1 MGKFDFT
8 AELGK
13 IYSYNELN
21 QRYGLNEETQDEDKF
36 QENTIYFIEE
46 EIKTV
51 EFWDPTR
58 KESLILKDFMN
69 LYDFEKK
76 RINQSNLKSFIET
89 YGLPLYSEKRGDN
102 EILQVNFSFQEMS
115 KDSRFFY
122 SKMDLKTL
130 TSLILVLESILKLA
144 NTNNPESCEDRLS
157 HMLYLLINPF
167 LKQIAKEMLTISHIE
182 EINCYIEMMEDELE
196 KEREIISMV
205 EKPIIL
211 PEYKAILRRRINECN
226 AFKNAAGVN
235 KHKPFEQK
243 GDLSDNIFTDINYM
257 NYNEILERADITLK
271 FLCMIEGF
279 HYSFTMDELGVFIN
293 NSKCSFSNKAI
304 INNDL
309 IEKITPLFVTDYLT
323 CLIKMYTYEV
333 VKDSKNYYLKMH
345 LDTFG
350 AILYGL
356 IYTLDANRYMRK
368 CPRCN
373 KYFFPAPTHPNQ
385 RCCSHDCSDAY
396 GKMLKRAEKKQ
407 NNCYSLYL

>member
-21 QRYGLNEETQDEDKF
+21 QLHGLNEETQDEDKF

-51 EFWDPTR
+51 EFWDPNR

-69 LYDFEKK
+69 LYDFDKNE
-76 RINQSNLKSFIET
+76 INQSDLKAFIKT
-89 YGLPLYSEKRGDN
+89 YGLPFYSEKRGDN
-102 EILQVNFSFQEMS
+102 EFLQINFNLQEMS
-115 KDSRFFY
+115 KDPRFFY
-122 SKMDLKTL
+122 SKLDLRTL
-130 TSLILVLESILKLA
+130 KALILVLNNILILADTKNPKSHEVRLA
-144 NTNNPESCEDRLS
+144 N
-157 HMLYLLINPF
+157 MLYLLTTPMI
-167 LKQIAKEMLTISHIE
+167 KEITKEIFATNHIE
-182 EINCYIEMMEDELE
+182 EINSNIKFNEDVIAKITKRTAIEIQIDLPNY
-196 KEREIISMV
+196 KET
-205 EKPIIL
+205 
-211 PEYKAILRRRINECN
+211 LRRRIKECKS
-226 AFKNAAGVN
+226 FKNLNGIN
-235 KHKPFEQK
+235 KYK
-243 GDLSDNIFTDINYM
+243 GAEKNDDLSDNIFTDINYM
-257 NYNEILERADITLK
+257 NYNEILERAPIILE
-271 FLCMIEGF
+271 FLCMIEKIPSILITDEHGLLIDA
-279 HYSFTMDELGVFIN
+279 YIDIDSMD
-293 NSKCSFSNKAI
+293 KAI

-323 CLIKMYTYEV
+323 CLIKMYTYEF

-356 IYTLDANRYMRK
+356 IYTLDANRYMRI